1 MSFILVHSGIFWND
15 SPRRMKFK
23 AESYGLILFDAMQ
36 IFEYSN
42 CLWKKSQNNDTVCK
56 SNNTR
61 KYLVDMYKWSVL
73 NLQILRRFSFLLEL
87 LKEDQFIPILGPI
100 KGEQH
105 ILRFLILQ
113 SWSRPKCNGIYEKCW
128 QVNEIK
134 FRFLDFML

>member
-1 MSFILVHSGIFWND
+1 MVSYCLMLCKFLNILIVYGK
-15 SPRRMKFK
+15 SPRTM
-23 AESYGLILFDAMQ
+23 
-36 IFEYSN
+36 
-42 CLWKKSQNNDTVCK
+42 NDTVCK

-61 KYLVDMYKWSVL
+61 KYLVDMYKWSVM

-105 ILRFLILQ
+105 ILRFSILQ
-113 SWSRPKCNGIYEKCW
+113 SRSRPKCNGIYEKRW

-134 FRFLDFML
+134 FRFLDFIL